1 MELTIT
7 RALSEKK
14 MVEKRL
20 NDKILNGTFV
30 GIVKGNSEKPISSAF
45 KTKEELAETIQSSYD
60 SVSALISRYKELASA
75 IIRSNSSTIIKIDG
89 VEMTVSE
96 ALERKKSIA
105 HETGMLKRLREDYAR
120 VTRDVN
126 DSNANMQY
134 SIDQQVK
141 AMLSGDR
148 SIKSEEESINLV
160 TQAFSATTE
169 QHIFDPAGIVKRIEE
184 YVNIVEGFNNEIDYA
199 LSESNAKTL
208 ITIKD

>member
-30 GIVKGNSEKPISSAF
+30 GIVKGKSEKPISSAF

>member
-30 GIVKGNSEKPISSAF
+30 GIVKGNAEKPISSAF

-60 SVSALISRYKELASA
+60 SVSALIDRYKELASA
-75 IIRSNSSTIIKIDG
+75 IIRSNSSTLIKIDG

-141 AMLSGDR
+141 AMMSGDR